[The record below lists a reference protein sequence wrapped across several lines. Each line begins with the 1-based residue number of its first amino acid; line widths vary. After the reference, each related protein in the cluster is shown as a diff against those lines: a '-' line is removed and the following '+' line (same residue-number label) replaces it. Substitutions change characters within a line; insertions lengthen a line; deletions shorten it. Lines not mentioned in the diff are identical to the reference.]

1 MTKFVDVPTL
11 SRMVERVGLS
21 EFIAGI
27 ANTMREDFRRWESFY
42 KSARIANHSELGV
55 IELMPVSDPDRY
67 AFKYVNGHPGNPDKG
82 VSTVM
87 AFGALAD
94 TDTGYPVLLS
104 ELTLTTAF
112 RTAAASALASEALA
126 RPNSKV
132 LAMIGCGAQS
142 EFQAIAFHTMLGIQ
156 EVRIFDIDTTAMRK
170 LELHLQQFPELRVIP
185 VESSQQAV
193 RGADV
198 VTTCTADESWA
209 TVLTPDMVESGMHI
223 NGIGGDCPGK
233 TELHSEVLRAGK
245 IFVEYEPQTRVEGD
259 IQQLPE
265 DHPVHDLW
273 RVIAGEVVGRDN
285 DEQITIFDSVG
296 FALEDFSAL
305 TYVHRLA
312 IELNEG
318 IEIELVPEL
327 DDPKNLFERILGGSG
342 RTQMRKV
349 A

>member
-1 MTKFVDVPTL
+1 VTKFVDVPTL

-27 ANTMREDFRRWESFY
+27 ANTMREDFRRWESFD
-42 KSARIANHSELGV
+42 KSARIANHSDVGV

-112 RTAAASALASEALA
+112 RTAAASALATEALA

-156 EVRIFDIDTTAMRK
+156 EVRIYDIDTTAMRK
-170 LELHLQQFPELRVIP
+170 LERHLQQFPELRVIP

-198 VTTCTADESWA
+198 VTTCTADKAWA

-233 TELHSEVLRAGK
+233 TELHSDVLRAGK

-259 IQQLPE
+259 IQQLSE

-312 IELNEG
+312 TELNEG

-327 DDPKNLFERILGGSG
+327 DDPKNLFERILDGSG
-342 RTQMRKV
+342 RTQIRKV

>member
-11 SRMVERVGLS
+11 GRIVERVGLT
-21 EFIAGI
+21 EFIGGI
-27 ANTMREDFRRWESFY
+27 ATTMREDFRRWESFD
-42 KSARIANHSELGV
+42 KSARVANHSDVGV
-55 IELMPVSDPDRY
+55 IELMPVSDADRY
-67 AFKYVNGHPGNPDKG
+67 AFKYVNGHPGNPDRG

-112 RTAAASALASEALA
+112 RTAAATAIATEALA

-132 LAMIGCGAQS
+132 LGMIGCGAQS
-142 EFQAIAFHTMLGIQ
+142 EFQAIAFHSLLGI
-156 EVRIFDIDTTAMRK
+156 EEIRIFDIDVAAMTKVQR
-170 LELHLQQFPELRVIP
+170 HLQHIPGLRVIP
-185 VESSQQAV
+185 VASSQETV

-198 VTTCTADESWA
+198 VSTCTADKTWA
-209 TVLTPDMVESGMHI
+209 TILTPDMVEPGMHI

-233 TELHSEVLRAGK
+233 TELHIDVLKAAK

-259 IQQLPE
+259 IQQLP
-265 DHPVHDLW
+265 DTHPVHDLW
-273 RVIAGEVVGRDN
+273 RVFADKTIGRESS
-285 DEQITIFDSVG
+285 EQITIFDSVG

-318 IEIELVPEL
+318 VDIELVPTLEE
-327 DDPKNLFERILGGSG
+327 PKNLFERVFNDRG
-342 RTQMRKV
+342 RTQTRQ
-349 A
+349 AA